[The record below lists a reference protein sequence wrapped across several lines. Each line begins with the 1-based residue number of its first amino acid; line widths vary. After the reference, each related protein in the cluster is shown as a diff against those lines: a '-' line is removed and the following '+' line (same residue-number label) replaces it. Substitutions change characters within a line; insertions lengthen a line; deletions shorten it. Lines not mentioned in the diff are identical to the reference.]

1 VARTGFTLTRLVIL
15 WLLSEG
21 PLHGYRIKRILDD
34 ESLNFWFP
42 IQYASI
48 YSVLRT
54 MVKEGHVRV
63 VAVERQGQ
71 RPERTRYAIT
81 RSGRRHFSELLEKA
95 WRNPPTASDPFQLAL
110 AAHSD
115 LQVPVEPLMGERAE
129 ALRDRLVT
137 LERLAT
143 SAPAPEMVERQM
155 VLTQAELDWVEELI
169 TREGGMGR

>member
-1 VARTGFTLTRLVIL
+1 VIL

-34 ESLNFWFP
+34 ASLSFWFP
-42 IQYASI
+42 IEYASI

-63 VAVERQGQ
+63 AAVERQGQ

-95 WRNPPTASDPFQLAL
+95 WRDPPTTSDPFQLAL
-110 AAHSD
+110 AARSD
-115 LQVPVEPLMGERAE
+115 LHKPAEPLMGDRVE
-129 ALRDRLVT
+129 ALRERLAT
-137 LERLAT
+137 LERLAP
-143 SAPAPEMVERQM
+143 SAPAPEMVERQIM
-155 VLTQAELDWVEELI
+155 LTRAELAWLEDLI
-169 TREGGMGR
+169 SREGGMQ

>member
-1 VARTGFTLTRLVIL
+1 MARTGFTLTRLVIL
-15 WLLSEG
+15 WLISEG

-34 ESLNFWFP
+34 ESLSFWFP
-42 IQYASI
+42 IEYASI

-81 RSGRRHFSELLEKA
+81 RSGRRHFAELLEKA
-95 WRNPPTASDPFQLAL
+95 WRDPPTASDPFQLAL
-110 AAHSD
+110 AARSD
-115 LQVPVEPLMGERAE
+115 LQGSAESLMEARAE
-129 ALRDRLVT
+129 GLRERLVT
-137 LERLAT
+137 LERLAP

-155 VLTQAELDWVEELI
+155 VLTRAELAWVEALI
-169 TREGGMGR
+169 SREGGTKQ